1 MRNLFSRHQPPFS
14 LAVGQL
20 ALLFALPFIT
30 PPAVLVAQNPVN
42 PALVQLFHGFAQYR
56 CDTTKWN
63 RNIVNG
69 SWQYYWNATQPRTI
83 GLTTYEEE
91 HRTDLFGDC
100 QPWVDPKLMESA
112 NATAQK
118 FANGTYNY
126 SLPNPHNQIDGD
138 KLRGPTM
145 RAFKD
150 NWEPR
155 ILFKRQIPMP
165 FVIHELLFQGPPNLD
180 PNQVLEAWK
189 NTSSGNL
196 TMLALRTGAVGLG
209 MAQNGT
215 HSYWVLLI
223 ETQFPLPQFPEPFP
237 SDFYKLISE
246 GQLYRMLP
254 GINADRR
261 YEIEEDSSLRSD
273 DLWEFIPGAI
283 ANLRSRM

>member
-1 MRNLFSRHQPPFS
+1 MTSFFSKLHVQQGLSFAG
-14 LAVGQL
+14 LL
-20 ALLFALPFIT
+20 ALLFAFPFIT
-30 PPAVLVAQNPVN
+30 PPAALVAQNPIS
-42 PALVQLFHGFAQYR
+42 PALAQLFHSVNDYR

-63 RNIVNG
+63 RNIVND
-69 SWQYYWNATQPRTI
+69 SWQYLNATQPRTI
-83 GLTTYEEE
+83 GLTMYEEK

-100 QPWVDPKLMESA
+100 QSWVDPKLMESA

-126 SLPNPHNQIDGD
+126 SLQNPHNQMDGD

-155 ILFKRQIPMP
+155 IYFKRQIPMP
-165 FVIHELLFQGPPNLD
+165 FVIQELLFQGPPNLD

-189 NTSSGNL
+189 NSSSGNL
-196 TMLALRTGAVGLG
+196 TMLALRTGAIGMG

-223 ETQFPLPQFPEPFP
+223 EAQFPHPQYQEPYP
-237 SDFYKLISE
+237 SDFGQLISE
-246 GQLYRMLP
+246 GTLYRMLP
-254 GINADRR
+254 GINDTRHL
-261 YEIEEDSSLRSD
+261 EIEEDYNLWGV